1 MTDLYDLLL
10 AKKLSGG
17 GGGGGGGGGDAPFSF
32 KLVHTEDLGLVQ
44 TTSSSASTV
53 KQFWAPAPEN
63 TNQAYICVIE
73 GDQETGFDKSM
84 SYFAV
89 NGTTAL
95 NAPLPLLKRKS
106 DGTYALAS
114 SGVYLSGTG
123 ASSSSRRVL
132 LTVSAKSD
140 TSSGAVN
147 GHYTLKLYA
156 IGY

>member
-10 AKKLSGG
+10 AQKLSGG

-63 TNQAYICVIE
+63 TNQAYICVID

-95 NAPLPLLKRKS
+95 NAPHS
-106 DGTYALAS
+106 NAFFNS
-114 SGVYLSGTG
+114 SG
-123 ASSSSRRVL
+123 
-132 LTVSAKSD
+132 
-140 TSSGAVN
+140 
-147 GHYTLKLYA
+147 
-156 IGY
+156 